1 MNRVMTAAV
10 LACVGSVSLAGTAAA
25 NTSPPRSPVTKQLP
39 GVPCSVTA
47 NFSVNSTSATMTNGG
62 GVELRRRHRTE
73 EPSMSFPRSSTS

>member
-1 MNRVMTAAV
+1 MNRVMTAVV

-47 NFSVNSTSATMTNGG
+47 NFSVNSAS
-62 GVELRRRHRTE
+62 R
-73 EPSMSFPRSSTS
+73 P